1 MKPPV
6 SLAGDRAARMIASSS
21 DNSLLMPDF
30 ESTFNRTTVLPS
42 KDVQRKDGRVFPDEN
57 SIDEQIY
64 RIPKSSLRDKSGQTY
79 ASFKRQLTPKY
90 FVAWRDIGLG
100 YAALG
105 TTAVALAAMHAFQAW
120 LVFLTIP
127 VGALFFG
134 FVFAYLN
141 LFFHEAAH
149 WNLARS
155 RKVSDR
161 LADCFIGIFFGQSIV
176 AYRAVH
182 FGHHQN
188 HGMPIDSEYSYF
200 DVMNMRFFVGSLF
213 GVRALQVA
221 RQREKF
227 AGETERETKS
237 ASRVALIR
245 GILFNSFIV
254 GGTLWAGYWGL
265 AIAWAVGLASV
276 FPFFNA
282 TRQLLEHR
290 DELADDSANY
300 AEVAHGRVNRLF
312 GDSLLAQT
320 LGGAGFNRHLL
331 HHWEPQI
338 SYTRLAELESF
349 VKQTEY
355 AELFQE
361 RQTTYGRTFL
371 QLIRL
376 SSE

>member
-1 MKPPV
+1 
-6 SLAGDRAARMIASSS
+6 MI
-21 DNSLLMPDF
+21 P
-30 ESTFNRTTVLPS
+30 
-42 KDVQRKDGRVFPDEN
+42 
-57 SIDEQIY
+57 
-64 RIPKSSLRDKSGQTY
+64 
-79 ASFKRQLTPKY
+79 
-90 FVAWRDIGLG
+90 LG
-100 YAALG
+100 S
-105 TTAVALAAMHAFQAW
+105 
-120 LVFLTIP
+120 
-127 VGALFFG
+127 LFFG

-149 WNLARS
+149 WNLARN

-161 LADCFIGIFFGQSIV
+161 LADSFIGIFFGQSIE
-176 AYRAVH
+176 AYRTVH

-188 HGMPIDSEYSYF
+188 HGTPIDSEHSYF

-227 AGETERETKS
+227 AGDTERKIKS
-237 ASRVALIR
+237 ASRRALVC
-245 GILFNSFIV
+245 GILLNGLIV
-254 GGTLWAGYWGL
+254 AGSLWAGYWGL
-265 AIAWAVGLASV
+265 AIAWAAGLASV

-282 TRQLLEHR
+282 ARQLLEHR

-300 AEVAHGRVNRLF
+300 AEIAHGRVNRLF

-338 SYTRLAELESF
+338 SYTRLPELELF
-349 VKQTEY
+349 VMQTDY
-355 AELFQE
+355 AELFQQ

-371 QLIRL
+371 QLIKLR
-376 SSE
+376 SG

>member
-1 MKPPV
+1 MPEFETSFNP
-6 SLAGDRAARMIASSS
+6 STLLAPNAGKQEGARIS
-21 DNSLLMPDF
+21 P
-30 ESTFNRTTVLPS
+30 EER
-42 KDVQRKDGRVFPDEN
+42 

-79 ASFKRQLTPKY
+79 TAFKRQLTPRY
-90 FVAWRDIGLG
+90 VIAWRDIVLG
-100 YAALG
+100 YVALSAAAL
-105 TTAVALAAMHAFQAW
+105 TLAAIQSFQAW
-120 LVFLTIP
+120 IVILAIP
-127 VGALFFG
+127 AGALFFG
-134 FVFAYLN
+134 FVLAYLN

-149 WNLARS
+149 WNLAPN

-161 LADCFIGIFFGQSIV
+161 LADYFVGIFFGQSIA
-176 AYRAVH
+176 AYRTVH

-188 HGMPIDSEYSYF
+188 HGMPIDSEHSYF
-200 DVMNMRFFVGSLF
+200 DVLNMRFFVGSLF

-227 AGETERETKS
+227 AVETEREIKS
-237 ASRVALIR
+237 ASRLAFLRGLLLNGLIVFGALW
-245 GILFNSFIV
+245 F
-254 GGTLWAGYWGL
+254 GYWGL
-265 AIAWAVGLASV
+265 ALAWAGGLTSV

-282 TRQLLEHR
+282 VRQLLEHR
-290 DELADDSANY
+290 DDLADDSANY

-331 HHWEPQI
+331 HHWEPQV

-349 VKQTEY
+349 VMQTDY
-355 AELFQE
+355 AELFRQ

-371 QLIRL
+371 QLLRL
-376 SSE
+376 RSK